1 MMVLEGRQYCWY
13 GDSRYN
19 EGVYLHVPFTG
30 SNLAAFK
37 WQFDTGMCKT
47 RVIMEWFFKE
57 VTLY

>member
-37 WQFDTGMCKT
+37 WQFDTGMCKA
-47 RVIMEWFFKE
+47 RVIMEWFF
-57 VTLY
+57 